1 MTIEEARKHLIGM
14 SYKIGTMGMEFM
26 SEKDGEEMRNAIQS
40 LEKESIQYAN
50 NWILCS
56 EDYPKELEPV
66 IITYVNHQPE
76 LYYKYV
82 KDKPFVATGIY
93 YREEWY
99 WYSSTCE
106 DYLAEYGR
114 CDADKIDNAIEV
126 MAWMPLPKP
135 YKANKEEG
143 K

>member
-1 MTIEEARKHLIGM
+1 MTIEESRKYLIDM
-14 SYKIGTMGMEFM
+14 SYKIGTIGMEFM

-40 LEKESIQYAN
+40 LEKESIQYVN

-93 YREEWY
+93 YEEEWY

-114 CDADKIDNAIEV
+114 CDVDKIDDAIEV
-126 MAWMPLPKP
+126 MAWMPLPEPCRKGSED
-135 YKANKEEG
+135 K
-143 K
+143 

>member
-1 MTIEEARKHLIGM
+1 MTIEEARKYLIGM

-40 LEKESIQYAN
+40 LEKKSIRYVN

-93 YREEWY
+93 YKEEWY

-114 CDADKIDNAIEV
+114 CDVDKIDDAIEV
-126 MAWMPLPKP
+126 MAWMPLPEP
-135 YKANKEEG
+135 YRKGSEDK
-143 K
+143 